1 MISCKR
7 PFFLRMKICNRLV
20 HPDDHLQEVGPSG
33 SSATTTT
40 TGVWERGHQVDRGDG
55 IEGGVREEEIL
66 AHGRMDQSNV
76 VQEVLAD
83 LQIPFNLRNKSIQH
97 I

>member
-1 MISCKR
+1 M
-7 PFFLRMKICNRLV
+7 
-20 HPDDHLQEVGPSG
+20 
-33 SSATTTT
+33 
-40 TGVWERGHQVDRGDG
+40 WERGHQVDRGDG
-55 IEGGVREEEIL
+55 IEGGGEGGVRGKEIL

-83 LQIPFNLRNKSIQH
+83 LQTPFNLRNKSIQH